1 MTDPLPYHCPTL
13 KADYFKSPCEA
24 QVAASQARQDKFPHA
39 VMRYGLEQ
47 CLKCKGAAL
56 VKREGAIAQATI
68 RENRIV
74 QEEKPKMEIANEV
87 APEPQTP
94 FPPRCPKHPEEP
106 QVQCGPDS
114 KRAGQYLGACKACM
128 AERKVGRKPNMSKE
142 KMTPAVARDLG
153 IVPAPPVPPVRQN
166 TPAESEIDA
175 QPAPVVTY
183 PLSAFADEIPTC
195 PRPDCEAPGSPVKI
209 DRLGRN
215 MGMCVACI
223 SARGRKAG
231 INNHE
236 RGLTAPPVSIPLN
249 LAKYSEIKAWLE
261 AQAEENER
269 TLQAEIIFRLKL
281 SMRAG
286 G

>member
-1 MTDPLPYHCPTL
+1 MKSDLPYHCPPL
-13 KADYFKSPCEA
+13 KGNYLRPPCEG
-24 QVAASQARQDKFPHA
+24 QVEAAEVRRAKFPHA
-39 VMRYGLEQ
+39 VMPYGLEQ

-56 VKREGAIAQATI
+56 VKREGAIAQA
-68 RENRIV
+68 IV
-74 QEEKPKMEIANEV
+74 QEEKPKMEISNEV
-87 APEPQTP
+87 APEVQTP

-114 KRAGQYLGACKACM
+114 KRAGQYLGACKICM
-128 AERKVGRKPNMSKE
+128 AARKVGRKGTKAME
-142 KMTPAVARDLG
+142 KMTPAVPRDLG

-166 TPAESEIDA
+166 TPAESEIDV

-215 MGMCVACI
+215 MGMCVACM
-223 SARGRKAG
+223 SAKGRKAG

-249 LAKYSEIKAWLE
+249 QGKYAEIKAWLE
-261 AQAEENER
+261 AQADENER
-269 TLQAEIIFRLKL
+269 TLQAQIMYVLKMA
-281 SMRAG
+281 MREAG
-286 G
+286 